1 MSDLSELPHGF
12 LPEDER
18 IALAAT
24 SGPLPT
30 EDEATCLRMLTPL
43 MKRYAVLE
51 RQRAQDEAVYEA
63 EVKVLR
69 DRWAAIDQ
77 KNDAEQNRLL
87 PLIEAWGRA
96 LLAHDDTRKSRELQY
111 GRIQTR
117 HVAARYTVE
126 DEAALAEELQHYG
139 YEVPYNKAP
148 KPTVSLSKLEGII
161 AVLPHVPPGVVLVP
175 SEERFSLEVAR

>member
-1 MSDLSELPHGF
+1 MTDPSELPTGF

-18 IALAAT
+18 LALAAT

-51 RQRAQDEAVYEA
+51 RQRKQNQDIRNA
-63 EVKVLR
+63 EI
-69 DRWAAIDQ
+69 AAIHDRHADIDQ
-77 KNDAEQNRLL
+77 RDAREQAKLL

-96 LLAHDDTRKSRELQY
+96 LLAHDDTRKSRQLQW
-111 GRIQTR
+111 GEIKTR

-126 DEAALAEELQHYG
+126 DEAALAEALAKYG
-139 YEVPYNKAP
+139 KEVPYNKP
-148 KPTVSLSKLEGII
+148 GKPTVSLSKLEGII
-161 AVLPHVPPGVVLVP
+161 AVLPHVPPGVVVVP
-175 SEERFSLEVAR
+175 SEERFSVEVAK